1 MTPPWKPYAC
11 VPPAK
16 GRTGTCTVLRCVHH
30 VTHTEAAL
38 RILADYKIT
47 RGLIYDE
54 SVLNDTRTTVVWLS
68 PNTCFHGSRYGNVQ
82 FSFDFT
88 DIVAKRKVYWVEA
101 QTKYSPHAYRFIISD
116 ENLSH
121 LPVKA
126 YDVNADEGPLRYEA
140 SLWYWNS
147 TRTAEFWMDDTLLLH

>member
-1 MTPPWKPYAC
+1 MGIWKFESSQVSQPVRTSEKMSLLPAER
-11 VPPAK
+11 PAK

-68 PNTCFHGSRYGNVQ
+68 PNTWFHGSRYGNVQ

-126 YDVNADEGPLRYEA
+126 YDVNADEGPLR
-140 SLWYWNS
+140 
-147 TRTAEFWMDDTLLLH
+147 